1 MQGIGKEGEK
11 AGIGSG
17 ILVLALVESQGTAAV
32 IGSIVS
38 FQSLGRV
45 IEEGW
50 TVV

>member
-1 MQGIGKEGEK
+1 MQGISKEEEK

-17 ILVLALVESQGTAAV
+17 ILLLALSESQGTAAV

-45 IEEGW
+45 IKEGW